1 MVDVLQENKEIFTTK
16 QYVHNVKSISELLGK
31 EPTIKP
37 EKKQMSKNEI
47 EDIYVSNIEI
57 PKIDID
63 EDDLELDD
71 IDISGVDDE
80 QILAEKTIQKKQIKK
95 KWWKREEVNEIFED
109 GLKAEEDINGD
120 NNVDSD
126 FDENDTLDI
135 ADMLFSK
142 ADLALDLDEAKKE
155 SKKEIREKIKDD
167 ELVKVKN

>member
-63 EDDLELDD
+63 EDDLGLDD

-80 QILAEKTIQKKQIKK
+80 QILAEKTIPKKENKEK
-95 KWWKREEVNEIFED
+95 NDEKREEVNEISED
-109 GLKAEEDINGD
+109 SLKTEED
-120 NNVDSD
+120 
-126 FDENDTLDI
+126 TMMI
-135 ADMLFSK
+135 AMWIPILMRM
-142 ADLALDLDEAKKE
+142 
-155 SKKEIREKIKDD
+155 IH
-167 ELVKVKN
+167 